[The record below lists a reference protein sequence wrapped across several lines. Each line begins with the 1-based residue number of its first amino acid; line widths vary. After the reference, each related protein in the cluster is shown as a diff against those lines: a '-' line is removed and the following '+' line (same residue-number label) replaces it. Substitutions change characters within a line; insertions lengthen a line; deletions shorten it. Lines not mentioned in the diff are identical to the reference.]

1 MNFRSAA
8 EKIKGAFKKTPGTYA
23 WDMSTKEA
31 REAQVKRDYEYTKEQ
46 KGSVTAKFKEYD
58 EYYNNRHYTQR
69 QIAGLMEKKGLNFI
83 PPVIP
88 EPYIQVETQIVPDV
102 PDFEFKGRDDD
113 LDSEKAK
120 ERQKVVEF
128 ICYNNKLNSMNPDNE
143 RHLNKLGNA
152 FWKVSFDGSIVGPG
166 FVGDIIIGGPDPAN
180 IFPDPAAYDIDD
192 CEYIMYSFRMHRRK
206 ARRTF
211 GKVIDGLGVNSDH
224 GDTEIYTNETRDVN
238 DDTVQVVEYW
248 YRDDE
253 GDIACSIQVNN
264 VEVKHIP
271 KYWVNT
277 RHSGNKSYPFVKYCK
292 IPMAKSFWDKSE
304 IEPIKDLC
312 DAIDREF
319 MTAILNDALTSN
331 DIILIE
337 ENALADGQAL
347 TNEPGAIVKMKD
359 NKLDR
364 AKRLGGISANGNI
377 LNMINFIRE
386 IIQETTGNFDST
398 QGKEPVRVT
407 TASGIAQLNERAD
420 RRGVIKK
427 ADRLMGFERLYE
439 LVDWTALE
447 FYNTDRMI
455 LIRGKE
461 EEQDESFAF
470 NSENH
475 RSFDRRKYEQMMQDS
490 MMNGVEITPEMEL
503 EYASKSFYYPRID
516 TEVSAG
522 DGLRKSKA
530 FTIQAT
536 QDLAKTPITQEN
548 YKIILSFVELL
559 DLPNKKEIKD
569 AINQRFAMAIPP
581 GAPGGVPGMTPQNVP
596 PGPSQEEMVMEA
608 LANMTDEERAQLQ
621 SLPDD
626 EMMAVI
632 MQGIGGGENGA

>member
-1 MNFRSAA
+1 MNLRSAA
-8 EKIKGAFKKTPGTYA
+8 NKIKGALKKTPGTYV

-31 REAQVKRDYEYTKEQ
+31 REAQVKRDYEYAKEQ
-46 KGSVTAKFKEYD
+46 KSSVTTKFKEYD
-58 EYYNNRHYTQR
+58 EYYNNRHLTQQ
-69 QIAGLMEKKGLNFI
+69 QIATLVEKKGMNFI
-83 PPVIP
+83 PPIIP

-113 LDSEKAK
+113 LDSVRAK

-128 ICYNNKLNSMNPDNE
+128 ICYNNKLSNMNTDNE

-166 FVGDIIIGGPDPAN
+166 FIGDIVIGGPDPAN

-206 ARRTF
+206 ARRTY
-211 GKVIDGLGVNSDH
+211 GKIIDSLGVNSDH

-238 DDTVQVVEYW
+238 DDTVQVIEDF

-253 GDIACSIQVNN
+253 GDIACSVQVNN

-277 RHSGNKSYPFVKYCK
+277 RQSGNKMYPFVKYCK
-292 IPMAKSFWDKSE
+292 IPMVKSFWDKSE
-304 IEPIKDLC
+304 IEPIKDLV

-319 MTAILNDALTSN
+319 MTAIINDAFTSN
-331 DIILIE
+331 DIILVE
-337 ENALADGQAL
+337 ENALADGQVF
-347 TNEPGAIVKMKD
+347 TNVPGDTVKIKQG
-359 NKLDR
+359 KIDR
-364 AKRLGGISANGNI
+364 VKRLGGISANGNI
-377 LNMINFIRE
+377 LSMITFIRE

-398 QGKEPVRVT
+398 HGKEPVRVT

-439 LVDWTALE
+439 LIDWTALE

-461 EEQDESFAF
+461 EGEPDDAFAF

-475 RSFDRRKYEQMMQDS
+475 RILDGIRTEQT
-490 MMNGVEITPEMEL
+490 GEAV
-503 EYASKSFYYPRID
+503 YYYPKID
-516 TEVSAG
+516 TEISAG

-536 QDLAKTPITQEN
+536 MDLAKAPITPEN

-569 AINQRFAMAIPP
+569 AINERFLITP
-581 GAPGGVPGMTPQNVP
+581 GTPGSVPGVTPQGQNVP
-596 PGPSQEEMVMEA
+596 TGPSQEEIVMEA
-608 LANMTDEERAQLQ
+608 LANMTPEERTQLQ

-626 EMMAVI
+626 QMLAVI
-632 MQGIGGGENGA
+632 MQGIGGGQPEGQM

>member
-1 MNFRSAA
+1 MNLRNAA
-8 EKIKGAFKKTPGTYA
+8 NKIKGAFKKTPGTYA

-31 REAQVKRDYEYTKEQ
+31 REAQVKRDYEYSKTQKEP
-46 KGSVTAKFKEYD
+46 VTVKFKEYD
-58 EYYNNRHYTQR
+58 EYYNNRHYTQQ

-83 PPVIP
+83 PPVVP

-113 LDSEKAK
+113 LDSVKAK

-128 ICYNNKLNSMNPDNE
+128 ICYNNKLDSMNPDNE

-152 FWKVSFDGSIVGPG
+152 FWKVSFDGTITGPG
-166 FVGDIIIGGPDPAN
+166 FVGDIVIGGPDPAN

-192 CEYIMYSFRMHRRK
+192 CEYIIYSFRMHRRK

-211 GKVIDGLGVNSDH
+211 GKVIDDLGVNSDH
-224 GDTEIYTNETRDVN
+224 GDTEIYTNETRDIN
-238 DDTVQVVEYW
+238 DDTVQVIEYW

-277 RHSGNKSYPFVKYCK
+277 RHSGNKSFPFVKYCK

-304 IEPIKDLC
+304 IEPIKDLV

-319 MTAILNDALTSN
+319 MTAILNDALSSN
-331 DIILIE
+331 DVILIE
-337 ENALADGQAL
+337 EGALADGQAL
-347 TNEPGAIVKMKD
+347 TNEPGAIVKMKA
-359 NKLDR
+359 NKIDK
-364 AKRLGGISANGNI
+364 AKRLGGISSNANI
-377 LNMINFIRE
+377 VNMITFIRE
-386 IIQETTGNFDST
+386 LIQETTGNFDST

-427 ADRLMGFERLYE
+427 ADRLMGFQRLYE
-439 LVDWTALE
+439 LIDWTALE

-461 EEQDESFAF
+461 EGEADDAFPF

-475 RSFDRRKYEQMMQDS
+475 RILDGIRTEQT
-490 MMNGVEITPEMEL
+490 GEPV
-503 EYASKSFYYPRID
+503 YYYPRID
-516 TEVSAG
+516 TEISAG

-536 QDLAKTPITQEN
+536 MDLAEAPITPEN

-569 AINQRFAMAIPP
+569 AINQRFAQPMLTPGVTP
-581 GAPGGVPGMTPQNVP
+581 GAPAGGGSDQEGMI
-596 PGPSQEEMVMEA
+596 MEA
-608 LANMTDEERAQLQ
+608 LASLSPEERAQL
-621 SLPDD
+621 SGLPDD
-626 EMMAVI
+626 QMMQVI
-632 MQGIGGGENGA
+632 MQGIGGGQVG

>member
-1 MNFRSAA
+1 MNLRSAA
-8 EKIKGAFKKTPGTYA
+8 KAIKGAFKKTPGTYA

-31 REAQVKRDYEYTKEQ
+31 REAQVKRDYEYAKTQ
-46 KGSVTAKFKEYD
+46 KGPVTDKFKEYD
-58 EYYNNRHYTQR
+58 EYYNNRHYTQQ

-88 EPYIQVETQIVPDV
+88 EPYIQVETQIVPEV

-120 ERQKVVEF
+120 ERTDVVRF
-128 ICYNNKLNSMNPDNE
+128 ICYNNKLPSMNPDNE

-152 FWKVSFDGSIVGPG
+152 FWKVSFDGSIIGPG
-166 FVGDIIIGGPDPAN
+166 FVGDIVIGGPDPAN
-180 IFPDPAAYDIDD
+180 IFPDPSAYDIDD
-192 CEYIMYSFRMHRRK
+192 CEYMMYSFRMHRRK
-206 ARRTF
+206 ARRMY
-211 GKVIDGLGVNSDH
+211 GKIIDNLGVNSDH
-224 GDTEIYTNETRDVN
+224 GDTEIYTNDTRDVN
-238 DDTVQVVEYW
+238 DDTVQVIEYW
-248 YRDDE
+248 YRDDA
-253 GDIACSIQVNN
+253 GDMACSIQVNN
-264 VEVKHIP
+264 AEVKHIP

-319 MTAILNDALTSN
+319 MTAILNDALTAN
-331 DIILIE
+331 DIIITE
-337 ENALADGQAL
+337 EGALADGQTI
-347 TNEPGAIVKMKD
+347 TNEPGKVVEMKANKM
-359 NKLDR
+359 DR
-364 AKRLGGISANGNI
+364 IKRLGGISANGNI
-377 LNMINFIRE
+377 LSMITFIRE

-439 LVDWTALE
+439 LLDWTALE
-447 FYNTDRMI
+447 FYNTDRMV

-461 EEQDESFAF
+461 EGQQDESFSF

-475 RSFDRRKYEQMMQDS
+475 RVLDS
-490 MMNGVEITPEMEL
+490 MRTDQTMEPV
-503 EYASKSFYYPRID
+503 YYYPKID
-516 TEVSAG
+516 TEISAG

-536 QDLAKTPITQEN
+536 QDLMGVQITPEN
-548 YKIILSFVELL
+548 YKIALSFVELL

-569 AINQRFAMAIPP
+569 SINQRFLMANVPPEAIPP
-581 GAPGGVPGMTPQNVP
+581 GIDPGMTPEGQNIP
-596 PGPSQEEMVMEA
+596 PEPSQEELVTEA
-608 LANMTDEERAQLQ
+608 LANMTDEERAQLDGL
-621 SLPDD
+621 SDE

-632 MQGIGGGENGA
+632 MQGIGGGQNEGQG